1 MLANGKDRSQ
11 PASFQ
16 TSDGLLEG
24 YAMTIPIRTAL
35 FVPGNRP
42 DRIEKAFG
50 TRADAIII
58 DLEDSVPLAE
68 KESSRPHVRE
78 KAAQFG
84 DRMILVRTNALGS
97 DFIKGDLDEAI
108 GEGVD
113 GIILPKAEKADDIS
127 KINTLLMEVEE
138 NRSLPKGT
146 IRVFPLIESAAA
158 VQHIYD
164 IVSIRTK
171 PDRIYTVMFGAADYT
186 LDMGIEMTMAGNE
199 LFYARSRIAIACRAA
214 GVAPPV
220 DTPFMIDLKN
230 TEALISDAGRAKALG
245 FQGKLVIHP
254 NQVDPCNNIFSPRPD
269 EIKKAEKI
277 VQAFKEAEAAGMAA
291 IQLEGKFIDYPVVK
305 RSKDILALAAAI
317 SRKK

>member
-1 MLANGKDRSQ
+1 MAIL
-11 PASFQ
+11 
-16 TSDGLLEG
+16 
-24 YAMTIPIRTAL
+24 IRTAL

-50 TRADAIII
+50 TGADVIII
-58 DLEDSVPLAE
+58 DLEDAVPLAE
-68 KESSRPHVRE
+68 KESSRPNVRE
-78 KAAQFG
+78 KVAQFA

-108 GEGVD
+108 VDGVN
-113 GIILPKAEKADDIS
+113 GIILPKVERADDIT
-127 KINTLLMEVEE
+127 KINTLLIEIEK
-138 NRSLPKGT
+138 NRALPKGS

-164 IVSIRTK
+164 IVSTKTK

-186 LDMGIEMTMAGNE
+186 LDMGIEMTMEGNE

-214 GVAPPV
+214 GIALPV

-230 TEALISDAGRAKALG
+230 TEALISDARRAKELG

-254 NQVDPCNNIFSPRPD
+254 NQVEHCNKIFSPLPE

-277 VQAFKEAEAAGMAA
+277 VKAFEEAEAAGMAA

-305 RSKDILALAAAI
+305 RSKDILALAATI
-317 SRKK
+317 GRKK

>member
-1 MLANGKDRSQ
+1 MQ
-11 PASFQ
+11 I
-16 TSDGLLEG
+16 T
-24 YAMTIPIRTAL
+24 IRTAL

-42 DRIEKAFG
+42 DRIVKAFG
-50 TRADAIII
+50 TGADVVII
-58 DLEDSVPLAE
+58 DLEDAVPLSE
-68 KESSRPHVRE
+68 KESSRPNVRE
-78 KAAQFG
+78 KVAEFT

-97 DFIKGDLDEAI
+97 SFVDGDLDEAI
-108 GEGVD
+108 VEGVN
-113 GIILPKAEKADDIS
+113 GIILPKVERADDIT
-127 KINTLLMEVEE
+127 KINTLLIEVEK
-138 NRSLPKGT
+138 NRSLPEGS
-146 IRVFPLIESAAA
+146 IRVFPLIESAAG

-164 IVSIRTK
+164 IVSTKTK

-186 LDMGIEMTMAGNE
+186 LDMGIEMTMGGNE

-214 GVAPPV
+214 GIAPPV

-230 TEALISDAGRAKALG
+230 TEALISDARRAKELG

-254 NQVDPCNNIFSPRPD
+254 NQVEPCNRIFSPLPE

-277 VQAFKEAEAAGMAA
+277 VKAFEEAEAAGMAA

-317 SRKK
+317 DKKR

>member
-1 MLANGKDRSQ
+1 MAIL
-11 PASFQ
+11 
-16 TSDGLLEG
+16 
-24 YAMTIPIRTAL
+24 IRTAL

-50 TRADAIII
+50 TGADVIII
-58 DLEDSVPLAE
+58 DLEDAVPLAE
-68 KESSRPHVRE
+68 KESSRPNVRE
-78 KAAQFG
+78 KVAQFA

-108 GEGVD
+108 VEGVN
-113 GIILPKAEKADDIS
+113 GIILPKVERADDIT
-127 KINTLLMEVEE
+127 KINTLLIEVEK
-138 NRSLPKGT
+138 NRALPKGS

-164 IVSIRTK
+164 IVSTKTK

-199 LFYARSRIAIACRAA
+199 LFYARSKIAIACRAA
-214 GVAPPV
+214 GIALPV

-230 TEALISDAGRAKALG
+230 TEALISDARRAKELG

-254 NQVDPCNNIFSPRPD
+254 HQVEPCNKIFSPLPE

-277 VQAFKEAEAAGMAA
+277 IKAFEEAEAAGMAA
-291 IQLEGKFIDYPVVK
+291 IQLEGKFIDYPVVQ
-305 RSKDILALAAAI
+305 RSKDILALAATI
-317 SRKK
+317 GRKK